1 MAEQKNRQYDV
12 IVVGAGMV
20 GAAFACLFAQ
30 ANPKLKLALI
40 EAHQGASYSP
50 EKFDPRVAALTEKSR
65 SLLECCGAWQSIAE
79 KRVSAYLA
87 MDVWDA
93 EGTGRIRFNSQDV
106 HQPNLGHIVENSL
119 VVESLLNKIQ
129 QLDNIAFLCPVRVA
143 SYSDSEQQV
152 SLELEDGRRLSAPLL
167 VAADG
172 GNSTIRQQ
180 FNFPTREWDYG
191 HSAIVTT
198 VETEQVNQQTAWQ
211 RFMPTGPLALLPL
224 NKAGDQHY
232 CSLVWSQESDEAER
246 LMALDDA
253 EFCQA
258 LSLGSEHCLGKIT
271 AVDKRYSI
279 PLRQRHATDYVVE
292 RVALLGDSAHTIH
305 PLAGQGLNLGL
316 RDVAALAEVLAD
328 AARRGQDIGSSN
340 ALQPYE
346 QWRRFDTAAL
356 AVATDGINRVFSNDN
371 PLLRAARDL
380 ALGAVNAAP
389 AARRSMIRQAAG
401 LTGDLPKL
409 MQGRMI

>member
-1 MAEQKNRQYDV
+1 MVEQKYKQQHRQYAV

-20 GAAFACLFAQ
+20 GAAFACLFAR
-30 ANPKLKLALI
+30 ANPQLQIALV
-40 EAHQGASYSP
+40 EAHEGASYTS

-65 SLLECCGAWQSIAE
+65 SLLECCGVWEQISE
-79 KRVSAYLA
+79 KRVSAYMA

-93 EGTGRIRFNSQDV
+93 EGTGRIRFNCQDV

-119 VVESLLNKIQ
+119 VVESLLSEIQ
-129 QLDNIAFLCPVRVA
+129 QLGNIEFLCPVTVA

-198 VETEQVNQQTAWQ
+198 VQTEQVNQQTAWQ

-305 PLAGQGLNLGL
+305 PLAGQGVNLGFA
-316 RDVAALAEVLAD
+316 DVAALVETLSAAAKRGNDLGSLMTLNKYQRQRKPENLAMM
-328 AARRGQDIGSSN
+328 AAMEGFKRLFAADN
-340 ALQPYE
+340 LAL
-346 QWRRFDTAAL
+346 R
-356 AVATDGINRVFSNDN
+356 
-371 PLLRAARDL
+371 LLR
-380 ALGAVNAAP
+380 N
-389 AARRSMIRQAAG
+389 IG
-401 LTGDLPKL
+401 LSQVDKL
-409 MQGRMI
+409 KPVKNEIVKKVMGL

>member
-1 MAEQKNRQYDV
+1 MVEQKYKQQHRQYAV

-20 GAAFACLFAQ
+20 GAAFACLFAR
-30 ANPKLKLALI
+30 ANPQLQIALV
-40 EAHQGASYSP
+40 EAHEGASYNS

-65 SLLECCGAWQSIAE
+65 SLLECCGVWEQISE
-79 KRVSAYLA
+79 RRVSAYMA
-87 MDVWDA
+87 MNVWDA
-93 EGTGRIRFNSQDV
+93 EGTGRIRFNCQDV

-119 VVESLLNKIQ
+119 VVESLLSEIQ
-129 QLDNIAFLCPVRVA
+129 QLGNIEFLCPVTVA
-143 SYSDSEQQV
+143 SYSDSEQHV
-152 SLELEDGRRLSAPLL
+152 SLELADGRRLSAPLL

-198 VETEQVNQQTAWQ
+198 VQTEQVNQQTAWQ

-224 NKAGDQHY
+224 DKAGDQHY

-305 PLAGQGLNLGL
+305 PLAGQGVNLGFA
-316 RDVAALAEVLAD
+316 DVAALVETLSAAAKRGNDLGSLMTLNKYQRQRKPENLAMM
-328 AARRGQDIGSSN
+328 AAMEGFKR
-340 ALQPYE
+340 L
-346 QWRRFDTAAL
+346 FAADNL
-356 AVATDGINRVFSNDN
+356 AVRLFRNI
-371 PLLRAARDL
+371 
-380 ALGAVNAAP
+380 
-389 AARRSMIRQAAG
+389 G
-401 LTGDLPKL
+401 LSQVDRLKPVKNEIIKQVMGL
-409 MQGRMI
+409 

>member
-1 MAEQKNRQYDV
+1 MVEQKYKQQHRQYAV

-20 GAAFACLFAQ
+20 GAAFACLFAR
-30 ANPKLKLALI
+30 ANPQLQIALV
-40 EAHQGASYSP
+40 EAHEGASYTS

-65 SLLECCGAWQSIAE
+65 SLLECCGVWEQISE
-79 KRVSAYLA
+79 KRVSAYMA

-93 EGTGRIRFNSQDV
+93 EGTGRIRFNCQDV

-119 VVESLLNKIQ
+119 VVESLLSEIQ
-129 QLDNIAFLCPVRVA
+129 QLGNIEFLCPVTVA

-198 VETEQVNQQTAWQ
+198 VQTEQVNQQTAWQ

-224 NKAGDQHY
+224 DKAGDRHY
-232 CSLVWSQESDEAER
+232 CSLVWSQESDEAAR

-305 PLAGQGLNLGL
+305 PLAGQGVNLGFA
-316 RDVAALAEVLAD
+316 DVAALVETLSAAAKRGNDLGSLMTLNKYQRQRKPENLAMM
-328 AARRGQDIGSSN
+328 AAMEGFKRLFAADN
-340 ALQPYE
+340 LAL
-346 QWRRFDTAAL
+346 R
-356 AVATDGINRVFSNDN
+356 
-371 PLLRAARDL
+371 LLR
-380 ALGAVNAAP
+380 N
-389 AARRSMIRQAAG
+389 IG
-401 LTGDLPKL
+401 LSQVDRLKPVKNEIIKRVMGL
-409 MQGRMI
+409 

>member
-1 MAEQKNRQYDV
+1 MVEHKYKQQCRQYDV

-20 GAAFACLFAQ
+20 GAAFACLFAR
-30 ANPKLKLALI
+30 ANPQLKIALI
-40 EAHQGASYSP
+40 EAYQGASYSA

-65 SLLECCGAWQSIAE
+65 SLLECCGVWEQIAN
-79 KRVSAYLA
+79 KRVSAYTA

-119 VVESLLNKIQ
+119 VVESLLAEVEKS
-129 QLDNIAFLCPVRVA
+129 DNITFLCPVTVA
-143 SYSDSEQQV
+143 SYSGSEQQV
-152 SLELEDGRRLSAPLL
+152 SLVLEDGRELSAPIL

-211 RFMPTGPLALLPL
+211 RFMSTGPLALLPL
-224 NKAGDQHY
+224 DKAGDRHF
-232 CSLVWSQESDEAER
+232 CSLVWSQESAEAER

-258 LSLGSEHCLGKIT
+258 LSHGSEHCLGKIVAT
-271 AVDKRYSI
+271 DKRYSI

-305 PLAGQGLNLGL
+305 PLAGQGVNLGFA
-316 RDVAALAEVLAD
+316 DVAALVETLSVAAKRGNDLGSLMTLNKYQRQRKPENLAMM
-328 AARRGQDIGSSN
+328 AAMEGFKR
-340 ALQPYE
+340 L
-346 QWRRFDTAAL
+346 FAADNL
-356 AVATDGINRVFSNDN
+356 AVR
-371 PLLRAARDL
+371 LLR
-380 ALGAVNAAP
+380 N
-389 AARRSMIRQAAG
+389 MG
-401 LTGDLPKL
+401 LSQVDKL
-409 MQGRMI
+409 KPVKNEIIKRVMGL